1 MKTTVPGRKHTAR
14 TMSMLAVTALL
25 FVVFQSTAKACPAT
39 IMHSPAD
46 TILVQKQTISKK
58 YKIRLYPNAS
68 HEVLFFSASGPANHT
83 DGKVYQLYLFDVEGN
98 LVKQANIRNKQT
110 TVLNN
115 IEKGRYMFEVFSD
128 DERIENGQLFV
139 R

>member
-1 MKTTVPGRKHTAR
+1 
-14 TMSMLAVTALL
+14 MSMMAVTAML
-25 FVVFQSTAKACPAT
+25 FVVLQNTAKACPVTDAY
-39 IMHSPAD
+39 SPTD

-68 HEVLFFSASGPANHT
+68 HEVLFFSASGPTNNA
-83 DGKVYQLYLFDVEGN
+83 DGKVYQLYLFDVEGT
-98 LVKQANIRNKQT
+98 LIKQANIRNKQT

-115 IEKGRYMFEVFSD
+115 IEKGHYVFEVFSD
-128 DERIENGQLFV
+128 DERIENGQLIV

>member
-1 MKTTVPGRKHTAR
+1 MIATVPGRKHTAR

-25 FVVFQSTAKACPAT
+25 FVVFCNTADACPVT
-39 IMHSPAD
+39 LSHTPAD

-68 HEVLFFSASGPANHT
+68 HEILFFSASGPANHA
-83 DGKVYQLYLFDVEGN
+83 DGKVYQLYLFDVDGK
-98 LVKQANIRNKQT
+98 LIKQANIRNKQT

-115 IEKGRYMFEVFSD
+115 IEKGRYVFEVFSD
-128 DERIENGQLFV
+128 DERIENGQLTV